1 MYDVPSGIS
10 SDTSCTTGRGSAV
23 GGVGAAF
30 FREATF
36 FTGAGGANARFAAA
50 AFFGPATVRFL
61 VRPRGGS
68 ATGAEAGART
78 GAGEGATTAAG
89 EGATRCCPA
98 RRRFAPTWVAA
109 IVAGTSAELG
119 MGAGAGAGE
128 LDLVRVEEAG
138 AGAGA
143 GAGELE
149 VVRAAPPE
157 AAEVGADGGGSI
169 APRAGGGRGGR
180 GGRRG
185 GRGGLAG
192 DAGGGRGGRARW
204 RVAAAAA
211 Q

>member
-36 FTGAGGANARFAAA
+36 FTGTGGANARFAAA
-50 AFFGPATVRFL
+50 AFFGPATVGFL
-61 VRPRGGS
+61 VRPRGGG
-68 ATGAEAGART
+68 ATGPEAGART
-78 GAGEGATTAAG
+78 GAGEGATMTAG
-89 EGATRCCPA
+89 EGATTCCPA
-98 RRRFAPTWVAA
+98 RRRFTPTWVAA
-109 IVAGTSAELG
+109 IVAATSAELG
-119 MGAGAGAGE
+119 T
-128 LDLVRVEEAG
+128 
-138 AGAGA
+138 GA

-157 AAEVGADGGGSI
+157 AAEVGADKVGADGGGSI
-169 APRAGGGRGGR
+169 APRAGGGRGRGGRGGR

-192 DAGGGRGGRARW
+192 GAGGGRGGRARW
-204 RVAAAAA
+204 RVAAAAS